1 MVKIDDVLQTIDNNQ
16 NLSLEIK
23 ENFKDLL
30 IIYTH
35 NTNNIDLETINTNI
49 ASLKMEACS
58 KYLIKEPLKYIEQDN
73 TMYINTSEIEKD
85 HDYRFLLMRQ
95 LMLMQTYKND
105 ISKQRNSNFTPIYEG
120 YASIGAN
127 LFVGND
133 SSNNLYEDEII
144 TVNLLGQIVG
154 IESIEELFVNNNS
167 QLLVDNLSRSGNELD
182 DIKSLTDIMN
192 YNAAARDNSRG
203 KSMLKE
209 IQLKLIN
216 MFANKNDKTAAD
228 IENFRTLLY
237 SNNSVFG
244 NEAHKYEDINQ
255 VYKIYDEITAN
266 IQLSNSSSSKVM

>member
-49 ASLKMEACS
+49 ASLKMEVCS

-237 SNNSVFG
+237 SNNSVFE

>member
-127 LFVGND
+127 LLSEMIV
-133 SSNNLYEDEII
+133 LI
-144 TVNLLGQIVG
+144 TYTKM
-154 IESIEELFVNNNS
+154 
-167 QLLVDNLSRSGNELD
+167 R
-182 DIKSLTDIMN
+182 
-192 YNAAARDNSRG
+192 
-203 KSMLKE
+203 
-209 IQLKLIN
+209 
-216 MFANKNDKTAAD
+216 
-228 IENFRTLLY
+228 
-237 SNNSVFG
+237 
-244 NEAHKYEDINQ
+244 
-255 VYKIYDEITAN
+255 
-266 IQLSNSSSSKVM
+266 

>member
-1 MVKIDDVLQTIDNNQ
+1 MVKIEDVLQTIDNNQ

-237 SNNSVFG
+237 SNNSVFE

>member
-167 QLLVDNLSRSGNELD
+167 QLLVDNLSRTGNELD

-237 SNNSVFG
+237 SNNSVFE

>member
-49 ASLKMEACS
+49 ASLKMEVCS

-105 ISKQRNSNFTPIYEG
+105 ISKQRNNNFTPIYEG

-237 SNNSVFG
+237 SNNSVFE

>member
-237 SNNSVFG
+237 SNNSVFE

>member
-49 ASLKMEACS
+49 ASLKMEVCS

>member
-1 MVKIDDVLQTIDNNQ
+1 MVKIDDVIQTIDNNQ

-237 SNNSVFG
+237 SNNSVFE

>member
-237 SNNSVFG
+237 SNNSVFE
-244 NEAHKYEDINQ
+244 NETHKYEDINQ

>member
-1 MVKIDDVLQTIDNNQ
+1 MVKIDDVIQTIDNNQ

-105 ISKQRNSNFTPIYEG
+105 ISKQRNNNFTPIYEG

-237 SNNSVFG
+237 SNNSVFE